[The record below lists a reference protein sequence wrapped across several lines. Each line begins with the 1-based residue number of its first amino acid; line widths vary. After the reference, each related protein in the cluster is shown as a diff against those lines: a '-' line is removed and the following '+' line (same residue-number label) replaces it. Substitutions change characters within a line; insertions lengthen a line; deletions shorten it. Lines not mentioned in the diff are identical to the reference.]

1 MREGGKEI
9 WDPLVNFRMRSFEKA
24 LRISLDIVCTW

>member
-1 MREGGKEI
+1 MRAGEKEI
-9 WDPLVNFRMRSFEKA
+9 WDPLVNFGMRSFEKA